1 LANTVPTVLLYP
13 VGTTFQSSQITTFT
27 EFVYFTGITTWPSLT
42 YASYAVGAFNRSTVK
57 ILYLP
62 PNVSNTLPR
71 RSLSGMTSLEYLKIG
86 SSVTNLDRAFDYNSY
101 APQDKSLTHLILC
114 ATTVVACSNF
124 NFPTTCKI
132 YVPDSLVDD
141 YKASSTWS
149 SRSAYIYPMSEL
161 VEP

>member
-1 LANTVPTVLLYP
+1 M
-13 VGTTFQSSQITTFT
+13 GTTFWSSQITTFT

-42 YASYAVGAFNRSTVK
+42 YTGYNVGAFLRSTVK

-71 RSLSGMTSLEYLKIG
+71 RSLSGMESLEYLKIG
-86 SSVTNLDRAFDYNSY
+86 SSVTNLDRAFEYTRNI
-101 APQDKSLTHLILC
+101 ANQDKSLAHLILC
-114 ATTVVACSNF
+114 ANTVVACSNLG
-124 NFPTTCKI
+124 FPTTCKI

>member
-1 LANTVPTVLLYP
+1 M
-13 VGTTFQSSQITTFT
+13 GTNNGQISSSVFYNSKIERFT
-27 EFVYFTGITTWPSLT
+27 EFEYFTGITTWPRLT
-42 YASYAVGAFNRSTVK
+42 YASYDCGAFDRSTVK

-62 PNVSNTLPR
+62 PNVSNTLSR

-86 SSVTNLDRAFDYNSY
+86 SSVTNLDRAFEYNSY
-101 APQDKSLTHLILC
+101 APQDKSLAHLILC
-114 ATTVVACSNF
+114 ANTVVACSNF
-124 NFPTTCKI
+124 SFPTTCKI